1 MNAACAK
8 KMSGIMHTSTKAS
21 RSQILDTDYGATTS
35 SPAKAQILHQ
45 ASTAMLAQANSAPGI
60 VMMLLKLE

>member
-1 MNAACAK
+1 
-8 KMSGIMHTSTKAS
+8 MHTSTKAS